1 MAEQPTAIYL
11 GVFSRAEQRVL
22 AAISRAM
29 ADDGG
34 RCVATLAMLARN
46 AGASRTTAR
55 NAINRAVAIGLLA
68 KIERRSYCAPSLP
81 NILMMGRPQPH
92 AGVALSPLELPEQ
105 TEAGLTG
112 FRTIQVCPKDL
123 RALPGHPEPAVSWHS
138 GFRGGAHARRKA
150 TPVHHAARWHG
161 RSRRGRSRR
170 VSCRPSG
177 S

>member
-46 AGASRTTAR
+46 AGVSRTTAR

-68 KIERRSYCAPSLP
+68 KIERRSYCPPSLP

-92 AGVALSPLELPEQ
+92 AGVAL
-105 TEAGLTG
+105 
-112 FRTIQVCPKDL
+112 
-123 RALPGHPEPAVSWHS
+123 
-138 GFRGGAHARRKA
+138 AH
-150 TPVHHAARWHG
+150 
-161 RSRRGRSRR
+161 
-170 VSCRPSG
+170 
-177 S
+177 